1 MTSQAP
7 TAYVAPPLISG
18 NPTFQSVSD
27 DIAGVTERKQPVV
40 WYLGFALFFSILLM
54 FGGITGYLFWE
65 GVGIW
70 GLNVPVAWGW
80 AIVNFVWWVG
90 IGHAGT
96 LISAILFLFRQRWQR
111 AKRSGRGFRRRD
123 HQFFWYTGK
132 GESNIIHA

>member
-1 MTSQAP
+1 MHVQAKP
-7 TAYVAPPLISG
+7 QYIPPPLIDG

-27 DIAGVTERKQPVV
+27 DIGGVTEKEQPIG
-40 WYLGFALFFSILLM
+40 WNLGFGLAFSIVLM
-54 FGGITGYLFWE
+54 FLGITGYLFWE

-96 LISAILFLFRQRWQR
+96 LISAILFLFRQTN
-111 AKRSGRGFRRRD
+111 GG
-123 HQFFWYTGK
+123 
-132 GESNIIHA
+132 